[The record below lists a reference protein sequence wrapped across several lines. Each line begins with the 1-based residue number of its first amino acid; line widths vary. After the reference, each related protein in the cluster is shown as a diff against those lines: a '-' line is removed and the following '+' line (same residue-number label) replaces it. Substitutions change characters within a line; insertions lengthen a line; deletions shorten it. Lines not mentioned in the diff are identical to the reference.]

1 LKVIKKRLKNNVDLK
16 IIPTTKFK
24 TLVLNIGFKGPYK
37 QKDITGLYLL
47 SKIMADSSK
56 KYPKA
61 ELLARQQDYLY
72 GTAIQV
78 SSQLVG
84 ELSLFSL
91 TISILDPKL
100 ISSKFKL
107 LEKAI
112 DLIVE
117 LIYRPNIVN
126 GLFDQQLFETTKSNH
141 MYRLK
146 SLDNDKESV
155 AAIRMKELVDDNHP
169 YQQLSLGNLKD
180 LSAITN
186 QDLIKL
192 YKELLDREIEIY
204 VLGDVL
210 AKNIVTTIEKKFKA
224 KAVNKKIKTII
235 PLKQKNVKKVVE
247 TRKFNQSHLSYLLT
261 VNTLVG
267 DKDYYP
273 MIMFNAIFG
282 RTPLSK
288 LFRVVREKNSL
299 CYSISSSY
307 QVNYGFINVGAGI
320 DAKNYKKADSLIRQ
334 QLTLMKQGSFTQED
348 INMNRNMLVTM
359 IEHTYDQPV
368 GLVNQLVTSDL
379 IKADTIKQDYIDN
392 LNKVT
397 KAQIIKA
404 AKKVEV
410 KIEYLLKQGDKN
422 EAK

>member
-1 LKVIKKRLKNNVDLK
+1 LKIIKKRLKNNVDLK

-61 ELLARQQDYLY
+61 EFLARQQDYLY

-91 TISILDPKL
+91 TVSILDPKL
-100 ISSKFKL
+100 IPSKFRL
-107 LEKAI
+107 LEKVI

-117 LIYRPNIVN
+117 LIYRPNIVD
-126 GLFDQQLFETTKSNH
+126 GLFEQQLFETTKSNH

-155 AAIRMKELVDDNHP
+155 AAVKMKGLVDDTHP
-169 YQQLSLGNLKD
+169 YQQLSLGNLED
-180 LSAITN
+180 LSTLTN
-186 QDLIKL
+186 QDLIGL
-192 YKELLDREIEIY
+192 YNELLSREIEIY
-204 VLGDVL
+204 VLGDVSS
-210 AKNIVTTIEKKFKA
+210 KDIVSTIEKKFKA
-224 KAVNKKIKTII
+224 KAVNKKIKTVIE
-235 PLKQKNVKKVVE
+235 LKQNKVKKIVE
-247 TRKFNQSHLSYLLT
+247 TKKFKQSHLSYLLT
-261 VNTLVG
+261 TKTMVG

-320 DAKNYKKADSLIRQ
+320 DSKNYKKADSLIRQ
-334 QLTLMKQGSFTQED
+334 QLNLMKQGSFTQED

-379 IKADTIKQDYIDN
+379 IKADMIKQDYIDN

-404 AKKVEV
+404 AKKVDI

-422 EAK
+422 EA

>member
-1 LKVIKKRLKNNVDLK
+1 LKIIKKRLKNNVDLK

-61 ELLARQQDYLY
+61 EFLARQQDYLY

-91 TISILDPKL
+91 TVSILDPKL
-100 ISSKFKL
+100 IPSKFRL
-107 LEKAI
+107 LEKVI

-117 LIYRPNIVN
+117 LIYRPNIVD
-126 GLFDQQLFETTKSNH
+126 GLFEQQLFETTKSNH

-155 AAIRMKELVDDNHP
+155 AAVRMKGLVDDTHP
-169 YQQLSLGNLKD
+169 YQQLSLGNFED
-180 LSAITN
+180 LSTLTN
-186 QDLIKL
+186 QDLIGL
-192 YKELLDREIEIY
+192 YNELLSREIEIY
-204 VLGDVL
+204 VLGDVSS
-210 AKNIVTTIEKKFKA
+210 KDIVSTIEKKFKA
-224 KAVNKKIKTII
+224 KAVNKKIKTVIE
-235 PLKQKNVKKVVE
+235 LKQNKVKKIVE
-247 TRKFNQSHLSYLLT
+247 TKKFKQSHLSYLLT
-261 VNTLVG
+261 TKTMVG

-320 DAKNYKKADSLIRQ
+320 DSKNYKKADSLIRQ
-334 QLTLMKQGSFTQED
+334 QLNLMKQGSFTQED

-379 IKADTIKQDYIDN
+379 IKADMIKQDYIDN

-404 AKKVEV
+404 AKKVDI

-422 EAK
+422 EA

>member
-1 LKVIKKRLKNNVDLK
+1 MKIIKKRLKNNVDLK

-24 TLVLNIGFKGPYK
+24 TVVLNVGFKGPYK
-37 QKDITGLYLL
+37 QKDITTLYLL
-47 SKIMADSSK
+47 SKIMTDSSK
-56 KYPKA
+56 KYPQA

-72 GTAIQV
+72 GTAI
-78 SSQLVG
+78 SISTQLVG
-84 ELSLFSL
+84 ELSLFSM
-91 TISILDPKL
+91 TVSILDPKL
-100 ISSKFKL
+100 IPSKFRL
-107 LEKAI
+107 LEKVI

-126 GLFDQQLFETTKSNH
+126 GLFETQLFETTKSNH

-146 SLDNDKESV
+146 SLENDKESV
-155 AAIRMKELVDDNHP
+155 AAIRMKQLVDDKHP
-169 YQQLSLGNLKD
+169 YQQLSLGNLND
-180 LSAITN
+180 LANITN
-186 QDLIKL
+186 QDLVKT
-192 YKELLDREIEIY
+192 YQDLLNREIEIY
-204 VLGDVL
+204 VLGDVA
-210 AKNIVTTIEKKFKA
+210 AKDIVSTIEKKFKS
-224 KAVNKKIKTII
+224 KAVKNKSKTIVQLKQVKSKKI
-235 PLKQKNVKKVVE
+235 VE
-247 TRKFNQSHLSYLLT
+247 TKKFKQSYLSYLLT
-261 VNTLVG
+261 TNTVVG

-299 CYSISSSY
+299 CYSINSSY

-320 DAKNYKKADSLIRQ
+320 DAKNYKKADSLIRA
-334 QLTLMKQGSFTQED
+334 QLDLMKQGSFTQED
-348 INMNRNMLVTM
+348 INMNRNMLITM
-359 IEHTYDQPV
+359 VEHTYDQPV
-368 GLVNQLVTSDL
+368 GLVNLLVTSDL

-397 KAQIIKA
+397 MAQIVKA
-404 AKKVEV
+404 AKKVDV

>member
-117 LIYRPNIVN
+117 LIYRPNVVN

-235 PLKQKNVKKVVE
+235 PLKQTKVKKVVE

>member
-155 AAIRMKELVDDNHP
+155 AAIRMKELVDENHP

-235 PLKQKNVKKVVE
+235 PLKQTKVKKVVE

>member
-1 LKVIKKRLKNNVDLK
+1 LKIIKKRLKNNVDLK

-37 QKDITGLYLL
+37 QKDITALYLL

-72 GTAIQV
+72 GTAIQT

-84 ELSLFSL
+84 DLSLFSL
-91 TISILDPKL
+91 TVSILDPKL

-107 LEKAI
+107 LEKVI

-117 LIYRPNIVN
+117 IIYRPNIVN
-126 GLFDQQLFETTKSNH
+126 GLFEQQLFETTKSNH

-155 AAIRMKELVDDNHP
+155 AAIKMKELVDDNHP

-180 LSAITN
+180 LTNITN

-192 YKELLDREIEIY
+192 YNELLNREIEIY
-204 VLGDVL
+204 VLGDVST
-210 AKNIVTTIEKKFKA
+210 NDIISTIEKKFKA
-224 KAVNKKIKTII
+224 KAVNKKLKTVIA
-235 PLKQKNVKKVVE
+235 LKQTKVKKIVE
-247 TRKFNQSHLSYLLT
+247 NKKFNQSHLSYLLT
-261 VNTLVG
+261 TNTLVG

-273 MIMFNAIFG
+273 MVMFNAIFG

-320 DAKNYKKADSLIRQ
+320 DAKNYKKADSLIRK

-379 IKADTIKQDYIDN
+379 IKADTIKQNYIDN

-422 EAK
+422 ETK

>member
-1 LKVIKKRLKNNVDLK
+1 MKIIKKILKNNVDLK

-24 TLVLNIGFKGPYK
+24 TVVLNIGFKGPYK
-37 QKDITGLYLL
+37 QKDITALYLL

-61 ELLARQQDYLY
+61 EFLARQQDYLY
-72 GTAIQV
+72 GTAIQI

-91 TISILDPKL
+91 TVSLLDPKL
-100 ISSKFKL
+100 ISSKFRL
-107 LEKAI
+107 LEKVI

-126 GLFDQQLFETTKSNH
+126 GLFEQQLFETTKSNH

-146 SLDNDKESV
+146 SLENDKESV
-155 AAIRMKELVDDNHP
+155 AAIRMKELVDDDHP
-169 YQQLSLGNLKD
+169 YRQLSLGNLQD
-180 LSAITN
+180 LTTITN
-186 QDLIKL
+186 QDLVNL
-192 YKELLDREIEIY
+192 YKDLLNREIEIY
-204 VLGDVL
+204 VLGDVS
-210 AKNIVTTIEKKFKA
+210 AKDIVSTIEKKFKA
-224 KAVNKKIKTII
+224 KSVNKKIKTVVA
-235 PLKQKNVKKVVE
+235 LKQDKVKKIIE
-247 TRKFNQSHLSYLLT
+247 IKKFNQSHLSYLLT
-261 VNTLVG
+261 TNTLVG

-348 INMNRNMLVTM
+348 INMNRNMLITM

-379 IKADTIKQDYIDN
+379 IKTDMIKQDYIDN

-404 AKKVEV
+404 AKKVEI

>member
-1 LKVIKKRLKNNVDLK
+1 MKIIKKRLKNNVDLK

-61 ELLARQQDYLY
+61 EFLARQQDYLY

-91 TISILDPKL
+91 TVSILDPKL
-100 ISSKFKL
+100 IPSKFRL
-107 LEKAI
+107 LEKVI

-117 LIYRPNIVN
+117 LIYRPNIVD
-126 GLFDQQLFETTKSNH
+126 GLFEQQLFETTKSNH

-155 AAIRMKELVDDNHP
+155 AAVRMKGLVDDTHP
-169 YQQLSLGNLKD
+169 YQQLSLGNFED
-180 LSAITN
+180 LSTLTN
-186 QDLIKL
+186 QDLIGL
-192 YKELLDREIEIY
+192 YNELLSREIEIY
-204 VLGDVL
+204 VLGDVSN
-210 AKNIVTTIEKKFKA
+210 KDIVSTIEKKFKA
-224 KAVNKKIKTII
+224 KAVNKKIKTVIE
-235 PLKQKNVKKVVE
+235 LKQNKVKKIVE
-247 TRKFNQSHLSYLLT
+247 TRKFKQSHLSYLLT
-261 VNTLVG
+261 TKTMVG

-320 DAKNYKKADSLIRQ
+320 DSKNYKKADSLIRQ
-334 QLTLMKQGSFTQED
+334 QLNLMKQGSFTQED

-379 IKADTIKQDYIDN
+379 IKADMIKQDYIDN

-404 AKKVEV
+404 AKKVDI

-422 EAK
+422 EA

>member
-155 AAIRMKELVDDNHP
+155 AAIRVKELVDDNHP

-235 PLKQKNVKKVVE
+235 PLKQTKVKKVVE

>member
-1 LKVIKKRLKNNVDLK
+1 MKIIKKRLKNNVDLK

-24 TLVLNIGFKGPYK
+24 TVVLNIGFKGPYK
-37 QKDITGLYLL
+37 QKDITALYLL

-56 KYPKA
+56 RYPKA
-61 ELLARQQDYLY
+61 EFLARQQDYLY
-72 GTAIQV
+72 GTAIQI

-91 TISILDPKL
+91 TVSLLDPKL
-100 ISSKFKL
+100 ISSKFRL
-107 LEKAI
+107 LEKVI

-126 GLFDQQLFETTKSNH
+126 GLFEQQLFETTKSNH

-146 SLDNDKESV
+146 SLENDKESV
-155 AAIRMKELVDDNHP
+155 AAIRMKELVDDDHP
-169 YQQLSLGNLKD
+169 YRQLSLGNLQD
-180 LSAITN
+180 LTTITN
-186 QDLIKL
+186 QDLVNL
-192 YKELLDREIEIY
+192 YKDLLNREIEIY
-204 VLGDVL
+204 VLGDVS
-210 AKNIVTTIEKKFKA
+210 AKDIVSTIEKKFKA
-224 KAVNKKIKTII
+224 KSVNKKIKTVVA
-235 PLKQKNVKKVVE
+235 LKQDKAKKIIE
-247 TRKFNQSHLSYLLT
+247 TKKFNQSHLSYLLT
-261 VNTLVG
+261 TNTLVG

-348 INMNRNMLVTM
+348 INMNRNMLITM

-379 IKADTIKQDYIDN
+379 IKADMIKQDYIDN

-404 AKKVEV
+404 AKKVEI

>member
-1 LKVIKKRLKNNVDLK
+1 MKIIKKRLKNNVDLK

-24 TLVLNIGFKGPYK
+24 TVVLNIGFKGPYK
-37 QKDITGLYLL
+37 QKDITALYLL

-61 ELLARQQDYLY
+61 EFLARQQDYLY
-72 GTAIQV
+72 GTAIQI

-91 TISILDPKL
+91 TVSLLDPKL
-100 ISSKFKL
+100 ISSKFRL
-107 LEKAI
+107 LEKVI

-126 GLFDQQLFETTKSNH
+126 GLFEQQLFETTKSNQ

-146 SLDNDKESV
+146 SLENDKESV
-155 AAIRMKELVDDNHP
+155 AAIRMKELVDDDHP
-169 YQQLSLGNLKD
+169 YRQLSLGNLQD
-180 LSAITN
+180 LTTITN
-186 QDLIKL
+186 QDLVNI
-192 YKELLDREIEIY
+192 YKDLLNREIEIY
-204 VLGDVL
+204 VLGDVS
-210 AKNIVTTIEKKFKA
+210 AKDIVSTIEKKFKA
-224 KAVNKKIKTII
+224 KSVNKKIKTVVA
-235 PLKQKNVKKVVE
+235 LKQDKVKKIIE
-247 TRKFNQSHLSYLLT
+247 IKKFNQSHLSYLLT
-261 VNTLVG
+261 TNTLVG

-348 INMNRNMLVTM
+348 INMNRNMLITM

-379 IKADTIKQDYIDN
+379 IKTDMIKQDYIDN

-404 AKKVEV
+404 AKKVEI

>member
-1 LKVIKKRLKNNVDLK
+1 MKVIKKRLKNNVDLK

-235 PLKQKNVKKVVE
+235 PLKQTKVKKVIE

>member
-1 LKVIKKRLKNNVDLK
+1 MKIIKKRLKNNVDLK

-91 TISILDPKL
+91 TVSILDPKL

-112 DLIVE
+112 ALIVE

-180 LSAITN
+180 LSTITN

-192 YKELLDREIEIY
+192 YKQLLDREIEIY

-210 AKNIVTTIEKKFKA
+210 SKNIVTTIEKKFKA

-235 PLKQKNVKKVVE
+235 PLKQTKVKKIIE
-247 TRKFNQSHLSYLLT
+247 TRKFNQSYLSYLLT

-397 KAQIIKA
+397 KVQIIKA

-422 EAK
+422 ETK

>member
-1 LKVIKKRLKNNVDLK
+1 MKIIKKRLKNNVDLK

-24 TLVLNIGFKGPYK
+24 TVVLNIGFKGPYK
-37 QKDITGLYLL
+37 QKDITALYLL

-61 ELLARQQDYLY
+61 EFLARQQDYLY
-72 GTAIQV
+72 GTAIQI

-91 TISILDPKL
+91 TVSLLDPKL
-100 ISSKFKL
+100 ISSKFRL
-107 LEKAI
+107 LEKVI

-126 GLFDQQLFETTKSNH
+126 GLFEQQLFETTKSNH

-146 SLDNDKESV
+146 SLENDKESV
-155 AAIRMKELVDDNHP
+155 AAIRMKELVDDDHP
-169 YQQLSLGNLKD
+169 YRQLSLGNLQD
-180 LSAITN
+180 LTTITN
-186 QDLIKL
+186 QDLVNL
-192 YKELLDREIEIY
+192 YKDLLNREIEIY
-204 VLGDVL
+204 VLGDVS
-210 AKNIVTTIEKKFKA
+210 AKDIVSTIEKKFKA
-224 KAVNKKIKTII
+224 KSVNKKIKTVVA
-235 PLKQKNVKKVVE
+235 LKQDKVKKIIE
-247 TRKFNQSHLSYLLT
+247 IKKFNQSHLSYLLT
-261 VNTLVG
+261 TNTLVG

-348 INMNRNMLVTM
+348 INMNRNMLITM

-379 IKADTIKQDYIDN
+379 IKTDMIKQDYIDN

-404 AKKVEV
+404 AKKVEI

>member
-1 LKVIKKRLKNNVDLK
+1 MKIIKKRLKNNVDLK

-37 QKDITGLYLL
+37 QKDITALYLL

-72 GTAIQV
+72 GTAIQT

-84 ELSLFSL
+84 DLSLFSL
-91 TISILDPKL
+91 TVSILDPKL

-107 LEKAI
+107 LEKVI

-117 LIYRPNIVN
+117 IIYRPNIVN
-126 GLFDQQLFETTKSNH
+126 GLFEQQLFETTKSNH

-155 AAIRMKELVDDNHP
+155 AAIKMKELVDDNHP

-180 LSAITN
+180 LTNITN

-192 YKELLDREIEIY
+192 YNELLNREIEIY
-204 VLGDVL
+204 VLGDVST
-210 AKNIVTTIEKKFKA
+210 NDIISTIEKKFKA
-224 KAVNKKIKTII
+224 KAVNKKLKTVIA
-235 PLKQKNVKKVVE
+235 LKQTKVKKIVE
-247 TRKFNQSHLSYLLT
+247 NKKFNQSHLSYLLT
-261 VNTLVG
+261 TNTLVG

-273 MIMFNAIFG
+273 MVMFNAIFG

-320 DAKNYKKADSLIRQ
+320 DAKNYKKADSLIRK

-379 IKADTIKQDYIDN
+379 IKADTIKQNYIDN

-422 EAK
+422 ETK

>member
-91 TISILDPKL
+91 TVSILDPKL

-112 DLIVE
+112 ALIVE

-141 MYRLK
+141 IYRLK

-210 AKNIVTTIEKKFKA
+210 SKNIVTTIEKKFKA

-235 PLKQKNVKKVVE
+235 PLKQTKVKKIIE
-247 TRKFNQSHLSYLLT
+247 TRKFNQSYLSYLLT

-422 EAK
+422 ETK

>member
-235 PLKQKNVKKVVE
+235 PLKQTKVKKVVE